1 MYDIV
6 QKKVRLCMKDSF
18 VLKWYDSINEL
29 LMSVGIKMTEE
40 EKEKISQFQKEA
52 SVYKTKPKMIQQKLK
67 LKDYFKKD
75 MSKLDRNKAILK
87 AWQDGFMQSE
97 IAKFLDLSDA
107 GVSKILRKL
116 KVKP

>member
-1 MYDIV
+1 MTCEDWGTTFYD
-6 QKKVRLCMKDSF
+6 DSLSDSNLTF
-18 VLKWYDSINEL
+18 VDIGEY
-29 LMSVGIKMTEE
+29 
-40 EKEKISQFQKEA
+40 
-52 SVYKTKPKMIQQKLK
+52 
-67 LKDYFKKD
+67 KDYFKKD